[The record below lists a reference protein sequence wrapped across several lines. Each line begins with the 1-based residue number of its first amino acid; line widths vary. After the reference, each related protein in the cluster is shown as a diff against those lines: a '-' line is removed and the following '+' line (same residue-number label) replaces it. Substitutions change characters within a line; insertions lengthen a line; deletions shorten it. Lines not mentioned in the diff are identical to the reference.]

1 MSAAPGRS
9 QASSHRSAQ
18 HEGTPVST
26 TSSLR
31 GAAAIVGAS
40 LGGVPMA
47 PGRSALEILG
57 EAVHGALADAGL
69 KLSDVDGLF
78 TGSSYHFLAGLSVAE
93 YLGLKPKFCEATMV
107 GGSSYVGHLLTAA
120 MALHTGQCEVALIC
134 YGSNQGS
141 GFGKLKSMAETPLYE
156 APYEPRYPISSYA
169 LAAARHMH
177 QYGSTREDL
186 AHIAVAARQWA
197 QLNPLAYARDPL
209 SIEQVLASRL
219 VSDPLSVLDCC
230 LVTDGGGAL
239 VLVRSDRA
247 KDFPKPPVYVLGAA
261 AATWHRQIGSMP
273 DLTVTAAA
281 ESGPRAFA
289 MAGLTPKDVDVVELY
304 DAFTINTLLF
314 LEDLGFC
321 AKGEGGAFVRNGRIA
336 PGGVLPVNTNGGGLS
351 CCHPGMYG
359 MFLLIEA
366 VQQLRAEAGD
376 RQVPGAEIA
385 LCHGNGGVLSSQVT
399 ALLGTAATV

>member
-1 MSAAPGRS
+1 MSTISP
-9 QASSHRSAQ
+9 
-18 HEGTPVST
+18 
-26 TSSLR
+26 LR

-93 YLGLKPKFCEATMV
+93 YLGIHPKFCEATMV

-177 QYGSTREDL
+177 QYGTTREDL

-197 QLNPLAYARDPL
+197 QLNPLAHARDPL

-239 VLVRSDRA
+239 VLVRSERA

-289 MAGLTPKDVDVVELY
+289 MAGLALKDVDVLELY

-336 PGGVLPVNTNGGGLS
+336 PGGALPVNTNGGGLS

-366 VQQLRAEAGD
+366 VQQLRAEAGA
-376 RQVPGAEIA
+376 RQVPNAQIA

>member
-1 MSAAPGRS
+1 MSTISP
-9 QASSHRSAQ
+9 
-18 HEGTPVST
+18 
-26 TSSLR
+26 LR

-93 YLGLKPKFCEATMV
+93 YLGIHPKFCEATMV
-107 GGSSYVGHLLTAA
+107 GGSSYVSHLLTAA

-177 QYGSTREDL
+177 QYGTTREDL

-197 QLNPLAYARDPL
+197 QLNPLAHARDPL

-239 VLVRSDRA
+239 VLVRSERA
-247 KDFPKPPVYVLGAA
+247 RDFPKPPVYVLGAA

-289 MAGLTPKDVDVVELY
+289 MAGLAPKDVDVLELY

-376 RQVPGAEIA
+376 RQVPNAEIA

>member
-1 MSAAPGRS
+1 MSAISP
-9 QASSHRSAQ
+9 
-18 HEGTPVST
+18 
-26 TSSLR
+26 LR

-93 YLGLKPKFCEATMV
+93 YLGIHPKFCESTMV

-177 QYGSTREDL
+177 QYGTTREDL

-197 QLNPLAYARDPL
+197 QLNPLAHARDPL

-239 VLVRSDRA
+239 VLVRSERA

-289 MAGLTPKDVDVVELY
+289 MAGLAPKDVDVLELY
-304 DAFTINTLLF
+304 NAFTINTLLF

-336 PGGVLPVNTNGGGLS
+336 PGGALPVNTNGGGLS

-366 VQQLRAEAGD
+366 MQQLRAEAGD
-376 RQVPGAEIA
+376 RQVPNAEIA

>member
-1 MSAAPGRS
+1 MSAISP
-9 QASSHRSAQ
+9 
-18 HEGTPVST
+18 
-26 TSSLR
+26 LR

-93 YLGLKPKFCEATMV
+93 YLGIHPKFCEATMV

-120 MALHTGQCEVALIC
+120 MALHTDQCEVALIC

-177 QYGSTREDL
+177 QYGTTREDL

-197 QLNPLAYARDPL
+197 QLNPLAHARDPL

-239 VLVRSDRA
+239 VLVRSERA

-289 MAGLTPKDVDVVELY
+289 MAGLAPKDVDVLELY

-336 PGGVLPVNTNGGGLS
+336 PGGALPVNTNGGGLS

-366 VQQLRAEAGD
+366 MQQLRAEAGD
-376 RQVPGAEIA
+376 RQVPNAEIA

>member
-1 MSAAPGRS
+1 MSAISP
-9 QASSHRSAQ
+9 
-18 HEGTPVST
+18 
-26 TSSLR
+26 LR
-31 GAAAIVGAS
+31 GCAAIVGAS

-93 YLGLKPKFCEATMV
+93 YLGVKPKFCEATMV
-107 GGSSYVGHLLTAA
+107 GGSSYVSHLLTAA

-156 APYEPRYPISSYA
+156 APYAPRYPISSYA

-177 QYGSTREDL
+177 QYGTTREDL
-186 AHIAVAARQWA
+186 AHIAVAARRWA
-197 QLNPLAYARDPL
+197 QLNPLAHARDPL
-209 SIEQVLASRL
+209 CIEQVLAARM

-239 VLVRSDRA
+239 VLVKSERA
-247 KDFPKPPVYVLGAA
+247 RDFPKPPVYVLGTA
-261 AATWHRQIGSMP
+261 AATWHHQIASMP

-289 MAGLTPKDVDVVELY
+289 MAGLSPKDVDVLELY

-321 AKGEGGAFVRNGRIA
+321 AKGEGGAFVRDGRIA

-366 VQQLRAEAGD
+366 VQQLRGEAGA
-376 RQVPGAEIA
+376 RQVRGAEVA

>member
-1 MSAAPGRS
+1 
-9 QASSHRSAQ
+9 
-18 HEGTPVST
+18 
-26 TSSLR
+26 
-31 GAAAIVGAS
+31 
-40 LGGVPMA
+40 
-47 PGRSALEILG
+47 
-57 EAVHGALADAGL
+57 
-69 KLSDVDGLF
+69 
-78 TGSSYHFLAGLSVAE
+78 
-93 YLGLKPKFCEATMV
+93 
-107 GGSSYVGHLLTAA
+107 
-120 MALHTGQCEVALIC
+120 
-134 YGSNQGS
+134 
-141 GFGKLKSMAETPLYE
+141 
-156 APYEPRYPISSYA
+156 
-169 LAAARHMH
+169 
-177 QYGSTREDL
+177 
-186 AHIAVAARQWA
+186 
-197 QLNPLAYARDPL
+197 
-209 SIEQVLASRL
+209 
-219 VSDPLSVLDCC
+219 
-230 LVTDGGGAL
+230 
-239 VLVRSDRA
+239 VLVRSERA

-289 MAGLTPKDVDVVELY
+289 MAGLAPKDVDVLGLY

-336 PGGVLPVNTNGGGLS
+336 PGGDLPVNTNGGGLS

>member
-1 MSAAPGRS
+1 MSAISP
-9 QASSHRSAQ
+9 
-18 HEGTPVST
+18 
-26 TSSLR
+26 LR

-78 TGSSYHFLAGLSVAE
+78 TGSAYHFLAGLSVAE
-93 YLGLKPKFCEATMV
+93 YLGIHPKFCESTMV

-177 QYGSTREDL
+177 QYGTTREDL

-197 QLNPLAYARDPL
+197 QLNPLAHARDPL

-239 VLVRSDRA
+239 VLVRSERA
-247 KDFPKPPVYVLGAA
+247 RDFPKPPVYVLGAA

-289 MAGLTPKDVDVVELY
+289 MAGLALKDVDVLELY

-336 PGGVLPVNTNGGGLS
+336 PGGALPVNTNGGGLS

-376 RQVPGAEIA
+376 RQVPNAEIA

>member
-1 MSAAPGRS
+1 MS
-9 QASSHRSAQ
+9 
-18 HEGTPVST
+18 V
-26 TSSLR
+26 TSPLR
-31 GAAAIVGAS
+31 GVAAIVGAS

-69 KLSDVDGLF
+69 KPSDVDGLF

-93 YLGLKPKFCEATMV
+93 YLGVKPKFCEATMV
-107 GGSSYVGHLLTAA
+107 GGSSYVSHLLTAA

-156 APYEPRYPISSYA
+156 APYAPRYPISSYA

-177 QYGSTREDL
+177 QYGTTREDL
-186 AHIAVAARQWA
+186 AHIAVAARRWA
-197 QLNPLAYARDPL
+197 QLNPLAHARDPL
-209 SIEQVLASRL
+209 SIEQVLAARM
-219 VSDPLSVLDCC
+219 VCDPLSVLDCC
-230 LVTDGGGAL
+230 LVTDGGSAL
-239 VLVRSDRA
+239 VLVKSERA
-247 KDFPKPPVYVLGAA
+247 HDFPKPPVYVLGAA
-261 AATWHRQIGSMP
+261 AATWHRQIASMP

-289 MAGLTPKDVDVVELY
+289 MAGLSPKDVDVLELY

-321 AKGEGGAFVRNGRIA
+321 AKGEGGAFVRDGRIA

-366 VQQLRAEAGD
+366 VQQLRGEAGA
-376 RQVPGAEIA
+376 RQVRGAEVA

>member
-1 MSAAPGRS
+1 MST
-9 QASSHRSAQ
+9 AS
-18 HEGTPVST
+18 P
-26 TSSLR
+26 LR

-78 TGSSYHFLAGLSVAE
+78 TGSSYYFMAGLSVAE

-197 QLNPLAYARDPL
+197 RLNPLAHAREPL
-209 SIEQVLASRL
+209 SIEQVLAARL
-219 VSDPLSVLDCC
+219 VSDPLSVRDCC

-239 VLVRSDRA
+239 VLVRSERA
-247 KDFPKPPVYVLGAA
+247 RDFPKPPVYVLGAA

-289 MAGLTPKDVDVVELY
+289 MAGLAPKDVDVLELY

-336 PGGVLPVNTNGGGLS
+336 PGGALPVNTNGGGLS

-366 VQQLRAEAGD
+366 VQQLRAEAGA
-376 RQVPGAEIA
+376 RQVRGAEVA

>member
-1 MSAAPGRS
+1 M
-9 QASSHRSAQ
+9 
-18 HEGTPVST
+18 ST
-26 TSSLR
+26 TSPLR

-40 LGGVPMA
+40 LGGVPMT

-93 YLGLKPKFCEATMV
+93 YLGIHPKFCEATMV
-107 GGSSYVGHLLTAA
+107 GGSSYVSHLLTAA

-177 QYGSTREDL
+177 QYGTTREDL

-197 QLNPLAYARDPL
+197 QLNPLAHARDPL
-209 SIEQVLASRL
+209 SIEQVLDSRL

-239 VLVRSDRA
+239 VLVRSERA

-289 MAGLTPKDVDVVELY
+289 MAGLAPKDVDVLELY

-336 PGGVLPVNTNGGGLS
+336 PGGALPVNTNGGGLS

-376 RQVPGAEIA
+376 RQVPNAEIA

>member
-1 MSAAPGRS
+1 MST
-9 QASSHRSAQ
+9 AS
-18 HEGTPVST
+18 P
-26 TSSLR
+26 LR

-78 TGSSYHFLAGLSVAE
+78 TGSSYYFLAGLSVAE

-197 QLNPLAYARDPL
+197 RLNPLAHAREPL
-209 SIEQVLASRL
+209 SIEQVLAARL

-239 VLVRSDRA
+239 VLVRSERA
-247 KDFPKPPVYVLGAA
+247 RDFPKPPVYVLGAA

-289 MAGLTPKDVDVVELY
+289 MAGLAPKDVDVLELY

-336 PGGVLPVNTNGGGLS
+336 PGGALPVNTNGGGLS

-359 MFLLIEA
+359 MFLLI
-366 VQQLRAEAGD
+366 
-376 RQVPGAEIA
+376 
-385 LCHGNGGVLSSQVT
+385 LS
-399 ALLGTAATV
+399 LIHI

>member
-1 MSAAPGRS
+1 M
-9 QASSHRSAQ
+9 
-18 HEGTPVST
+18 ST

-93 YLGLKPKFCEATMV
+93 YLGIHPKFCEATMV

-141 GFGKLKSMAETPLYE
+141 GFGKLKSMSETPLYE

-177 QYGSTREDL
+177 QYGTTREDL
-186 AHIAVAARQWA
+186 AHIAVAARHWA

-239 VLVRSDRA
+239 VLVRSERA

-289 MAGLTPKDVDVVELY
+289 MAGLVPKDVDVLELY

>member
-1 MSAAPGRS
+1 M
-9 QASSHRSAQ
+9 
-18 HEGTPVST
+18 ST
-26 TSSLR
+26 TSLLR
-31 GAAAIVGAS
+31 GAAAIVGSS

-93 YLGLKPKFCEATMV
+93 YLGIHPKFCEATMV

-177 QYGSTREDL
+177 QYGTTREDL

-197 QLNPLAYARDPL
+197 QLNPLAHARDPL
-209 SIEQVLASRL
+209 SIGQVLASRL

-289 MAGLTPKDVDVVELY
+289 MAGLAPKDVDVLELY

-366 VQQLRAEAGD
+366 VQQLRAEAGA
-376 RQVPGAEIA
+376 RQVPNAEIA